1 MSMIE
6 VVAQAIENEVWRQR
20 SLGNDFGSYNM
31 TRGTARAAIAALR
44 VPNEAMV
51 WVGFDQ
57 LGDSTS
63 PHEAEDC
70 WKAMIDA
77 ALAEP
82 TTGE

>member
-6 VVAQAIENEVWRQR
+6 VVARAIENEVWRQR

-44 VPNEAMV
+44 VPSQAMV
-51 WVGFDQ
+51 TA
-57 LGDSTS
+57 GDDDDHSVD
-63 PHEAEDC
+63 PEATFR
-70 WKAMIDA
+70 AMIDA